1 MCLGKIEASKLTVGD
16 KVRVMP
22 CNKIAQVVKL
32 SVDEE
37 EVEMA
42 GTGKS
47 SFLFFPGSILFSL
60 SLSFSLSFSFFF
72 FLPFF
77 LSNFVYMGDQKTF
90 LFFFHFN
97 LK

>member
-1 MCLGKIEASKLTVGD
+1 MGCIMCLGKIEASKLTVGD

-42 GTGKS
+42 GTGNL

-60 SLSFSLSFSFFF
+60 SL
-72 FLPFF
+72 FLF
-77 LSNFVYMGDQKTF
+77 LSSF
-90 LFFFHFN
+90 LF
-97 LK
+97 LKFCLYG